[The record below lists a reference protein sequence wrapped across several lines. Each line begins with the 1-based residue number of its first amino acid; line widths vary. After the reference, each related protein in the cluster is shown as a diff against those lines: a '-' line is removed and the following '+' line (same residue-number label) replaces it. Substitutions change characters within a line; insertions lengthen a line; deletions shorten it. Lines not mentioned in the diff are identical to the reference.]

1 MKHILLVDDNK
12 DNISLVSSVLSGSYK
27 VDTANTGLQTVEF
40 LEKNN
45 CDLILLDI
53 DMSQTDCFEVISKLN
68 GRNSSTPM
76 IFLTADGDAET
87 KNFCFESGAAEFV
100 LKPVVPIVLL
110 TRVKRILE
118 AEEMKKRLSA
128 LKQPDIQ
135 REPSSFSGRGERD
148 SLTGLWNRAYTES
161 AADSHLKLGG
171 GALLIID
178 VDNFKAINDG
188 YGNIAGDMMLKLF
201 ADTLRSFAAQDD
213 VVCRI
218 DGDKFAL
225 FADGIRSISELSRLA
240 KGIIS
245 KLCESLSDS
254 GLDVKASVSIGI
266 SRAPEDGST
275 FDALFVAADKA
286 LYYVKNSGKNSFRFF
301 SEHGTGVTGQSS
313 SVDLN
318 YLRDF
323 MTGKDKGDSAYTLDL
338 DSFHHVYDFLRRFVN
353 NGNVQ
358 TVLFTAFS
366 PSGTEP
372 AEIEAALEI
381 LEQAIYTLLR
391 RVDVCTRYSSRQLM
405 VILPDSGGDSGD
417 TTAKSIISCFDRLY
431 TGKKVHFEYG
441 IAKIEGMAVQR

>member
-12 DNISLVSSVLSGSYK
+12 ENISLVSSVLDGSYK
-27 VDTANTGLQTVEF
+27 VHTTNTSLQTLEF
-40 LEKNN
+40 LDKNS

-53 DMSQTDCFEVISKLN
+53 DMSQTDCFEVMSKLSGN
-68 GRNSSTPM
+68 KDSTPM
-76 IFLTADGDAET
+76 IFLTADADAET

-118 AEEMKKRLSA
+118 MDEMKKRLSA
-128 LKQPDIQ
+128 LKQPDQ
-135 REPSSFSGRGERD
+135 RETTAFSGRSDRD
-148 SLTGLWNRAYTES
+148 QLTGLWNRAYAES
-161 AADSHLKLGG
+161 AANSHLKLGG
-171 GALLIID
+171 GALLLID

-213 VVCRI
+213 VACRI

-225 FADGIRSISELSRLA
+225 FADGIRSLSELSRLA
-240 KGIIS
+240 RGIIS

-254 GLDVKASVSIGI
+254 GLDLKTSVSIGI
-266 SRAPEDGST
+266 SRAPEDGAS
-275 FDALFVAADKA
+275 FDALFTAADKA
-286 LYYVKNSGKNSFRFF
+286 LYFVKNSGKNSFRFF
-301 SEHGTGVTGQSS
+301 SGHSNVDSGQGS
-313 SVDLN
+313 SVDLG

-323 MTGKDKGDSAYTLDL
+323 MTGKDKNDGAYTLDL
-338 DSFHHVYDFLRRFVN
+338 DSFHHVYDFLRRFADR
-353 NGNVQ
+353 GNVQ

-366 PSGTEP
+366 PSGTDP

-381 LEQAIYTLLR
+381 LEQSIYTLLR

-405 VILPDSGGDSGD
+405 VILPDSGGESGD
-417 TTAKSIISCFDRLY
+417 NTAKSIISCFDRLY
-431 TGKKVHFEYG
+431 TGKKVRFEYG
-441 IAKIEGMAVQR
+441 IAKIEGMKNSN